1 MSTPA
6 PAPGSARSANRR
18 PNRISCS
25 CPNKT
30 RPTAPTSAALP
41 PPPVWRRRSRFASR
55 SYDIV
60 SGPGLYALD
69 DKQYDVA
76 AGDALL
82 MRPGSTHALQQ
93 TGEQPLVLLLAYTA
107 SK

>member
-1 MSTPA
+1 MGHADPEH
-6 PAPGSARSANRR
+6 
-18 PNRISCS
+18 
-25 CPNKT
+25 
-30 RPTAPTSAALP
+30 P

-69 DKQYDVA
+69 GKQYDVA